1 MNSTIRVNL
10 GARSYDV
17 QIAPGMMD
25 QLSQLALLP
34 RAKSVVVIA
43 DSVVAGLYGQ
53 KVVGVLTSAGLAA
66 HLIEFPNG
74 EANKTL
80 ATYNSIFDKLF
91 ALRPAVD
98 RDTIIVALGG
108 GVSGDL
114 AGFVA
119 ATALRGLRWV
129 QVPTTLLADVDASV
143 GGKTGVDTAAGK
155 NLIGAFHQP
164 SGVFIDVWALKTL
177 GDDDIRTG
185 LAECVKHGAIRQVAM
200 LEFLESQANRAAIF
214 ARDADVL
221 ADLVAQNVAIKA
233 QVVAADETE
242 SGVRA
247 HLNLGHTVGHAV
259 ETLLGYGKIS
269 HGQAVAL
276 GMVAACHLALG
287 RKLIESSYAGRLE
300 RLLEQLG
307 LPVRWDK
314 LDGREILGIMQH
326 DKKNRDGKIRMVL
339 PVGPGQVDVFP
350 DISAE
355 SIQAAVQYLMSG

>member
-1 MNSTIRVNL
+1 MNRSIRVNL

-17 QIAPGMMD
+17 QIAPGMMG
-25 QLSQLALLP
+25 QLSQLTLLP
-34 RAKSVVVIA
+34 RARSAVVIA
-43 DSVVAGLYGQ
+43 DRVVAGLYGQ
-53 KVVGVLTSAGLAA
+53 QVLGVLKSAGLRG

-80 ATYNSIFDKLF
+80 ATYSKIFDELF

-164 SGVFIDVWALKTL
+164 ICVFVDVLALRTL
-177 GDDDIRTG
+177 SDDDIRTG
-185 LAECVKHGAIRQVAM
+185 LAECVKHGAIRQVAL
-200 LEFLESQANRAAIF
+200 LEFLESPANQSAIF

-221 ADLVAQNVAIKA
+221 ADLVGQNVAIKA
-233 QVVAADETE
+233 QVIAADETE
-242 SGVRA
+242 AGLRA
-247 HLNLGHTVGHAV
+247 HLNFGHTIGHAI
-259 ETLLGYGKIS
+259 ETLLGYGRIS
-269 HGQAVAL
+269 HGQGISL
-276 GMVAACHLALG
+276 GMIAACQLSLSRG
-287 RKLIESSYAGRLE
+287 LVEQSYASRLE
-300 RLLEQLG
+300 KLLDQLG
-307 LPVRWDK
+307 LQVRWAG
-314 LDGREILGIMQH
+314 LDGDEIIRIMQH

-339 PVGPGQVDVFP
+339 PVGPGRVDVFT
-350 DISAE
+350 DISADA
-355 SIQAAVQYLMSG
+355 IRATLRYLAG

>member
-1 MNSTIRVNL
+1 
-10 GARSYDV
+10 
-17 QIAPGMMD
+17 
-25 QLSQLALLP
+25 
-34 RAKSVVVIA
+34 VVIA

-53 KVVGVLTSAGLAA
+53 KVIAVLKSAGLAA

-80 ATYNSIFDKLF
+80 AAYSQIFDKLF
-91 ALRPAVD
+91 AIRPAVD

-155 NLIGAFHQP
+155 NLVGAFHQP
-164 SGVFIDVWALKTL
+164 SGVFIDVSALKTL

-185 LAECVKHGAIRQVAM
+185 LAECVKHGAIRRVSL
-200 LEFLESQANRAAIF
+200 LEFLESQANRTAIF
-214 ARDADVL
+214 ARDAGVL
-221 ADLVAQNVAIKA
+221 ADLVGQNVAIKA
-233 QVVAADETE
+233 EVVSDDETE
-242 SGVRA
+242 AGVRA

-259 ETLLGYGKIS
+259 ETLLGYGKVS
-269 HGQAVAL
+269 HGQAISL
-276 GMVAACHLALG
+276 GMVAACQLSLG
-287 RKLIESSYAGRLE
+287 RKLIEPSYAARLE
-300 RLLEQLG
+300 RLLDQLG
-307 LPVRWDK
+307 LPIRRAS
-314 LDGREILGIMQH
+314 LDGGEILRIMQH

-339 PVGPGQVDVFP
+339 PTGPGQVDVFS

-355 SIQAAVQYLMSG
+355 SIQAAVRYLMNG